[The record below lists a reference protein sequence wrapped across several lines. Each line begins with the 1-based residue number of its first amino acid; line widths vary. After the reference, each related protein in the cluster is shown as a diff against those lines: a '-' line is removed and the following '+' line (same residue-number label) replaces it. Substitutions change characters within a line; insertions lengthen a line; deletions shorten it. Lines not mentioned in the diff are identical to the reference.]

1 MRWTK
6 PCLTALCVF
15 AATSCSKSEAKKL
28 AEVRSC
34 SAITMDAAGAAN
46 CLVLQYRWKK
56 DQALTAARRF
66 QHEQDSTAQVTADS
80 GWRADAARHLKEI
93 KQCASD
99 PSGDVTRCLLGFGW
113 AEARAKATDDS
124 LWRANGSK
132 RRQEIQTCARRKDMQ
147 VGACLQLYYKWS
159 ADRALAVY
167 DSIRRAQLLRW

>member
-56 DQALTAARRF
+56 EQALTAARRL
-66 QHEQDSTAQVTADS
+66 QHQQDRTAQGTPGS
-80 GWRADAARHLKEI
+80 RLGGGGPGPPQKS
-93 KQCASD
+93 KQNGRG
-99 PSGDVTRCLLGFGW
+99 PSG
-113 AEARAKATDDS
+113 
-124 LWRANGSK
+124 
-132 RRQEIQTCARRKDMQ
+132 
-147 VGACLQLYYKWS
+147 
-159 ADRALAVY
+159 
-167 DSIRRAQLLRW
+167 

>member
-66 QHEQDSTAQVTADS
+66 QDEQDSTAQVTADS
-80 GWRADAARHLKEI
+80 GWRAVAARHQEEI

-99 PSGDVTRCLLGFGW
+99 PSGDVTRRLLRFG
-113 AEARAKATDDS
+113 RADGAGKATDDS
-124 LWRANGSK
+124 LWRRNG
-132 RRQEIQTCARRKDMQ
+132 
-147 VGACLQLYYKWS
+147 
-159 ADRALAVY
+159 
-167 DSIRRAQLLRW
+167 AQ

>member
-66 QHEQDSTAQVTADS
+66 QHEQDNAAQVTADS

-93 KQCASD
+93 NQCATD
-99 PSGDVTRCLLGFGW
+99 PSGEVTRDL
-113 AEARAKATDDS
+113 AR
-124 LWRANGSK
+124 
-132 RRQEIQTCARRKDMQ
+132 
-147 VGACLQLYYKWS
+147 
-159 ADRALAVY
+159 
-167 DSIRRAQLLRW
+167 LRWAAER